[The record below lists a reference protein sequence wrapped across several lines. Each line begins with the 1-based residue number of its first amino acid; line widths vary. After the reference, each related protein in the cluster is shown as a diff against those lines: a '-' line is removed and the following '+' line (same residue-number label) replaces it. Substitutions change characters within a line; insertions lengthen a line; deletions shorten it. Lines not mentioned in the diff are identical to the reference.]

1 MHYLGQS
8 NFLNPAVQTSC
19 KWFIGLP
26 VLSSVHFNLAN
37 SATSFNQLVDRN
49 PGGYSSLNID
59 EVVRHLGYRTLFTTE
74 LHISLL
80 ALGYKRD
87 EYYYN
92 FSVTEKL
99 NLPLTLSRDLFN
111 LAWNGNTPFEGD
123 EASSRGTALYFT
135 HYREYAFGISKKVD
149 ETTFL
154 GLKAKVLF
162 GKFNIST
169 PKAHMGL
176 STDPN
181 SFDLDLQSDILLN
194 LSAPVRVDVSNQHI
208 NSISPVEP
216 IQPLHYL
223 LNRKNP
229 GLALDAGFIR
239 YPNRKTQISGS
250 VVDLGFIR
258 WRSDVYNLSAQQ
270 TVSYQGVLI
279 DSGNVTQSLTDSLA
293 FAITNRPYFTLLP
306 AKLYLGVQR
315 ELTPKINVQGLG
327 SLVCYRTKVVPQ
339 LTFSADINPFRN
351 LHLVGSYSWMY
362 RSFTNLGLGLSILRN
377 PVQFYLMSDNAW
389 GLLYPMTS
397 RVFNLRFGM
406 NINLG
411 CSNRQEGDR
420 PTHGV
425 SGGSHC
431 PAYANPRERQQ
442 RRR

>member
-1 MHYLGQS
+1 MYAIRS
-8 NFLNPAVQTSC
+8 
-19 KWFIGLP
+19 
-26 VLSSVHFNLAN
+26 
-37 SATSFNQLVDRN
+37 
-49 PGGYSSLNID
+49 YYD

-250 VVDLGFIR
+250 VVDL
-258 WRSDVYNLSAQQ
+258 A
-270 TVSYQGVLI
+270 
-279 DSGNVTQSLTDSLA
+279 
-293 FAITNRPYFTLLP
+293 
-306 AKLYLGVQR
+306 
-315 ELTPKINVQGLG
+315 
-327 SLVCYRTKVVPQ
+327 
-339 LTFSADINPFRN
+339 
-351 LHLVGSYSWMY
+351 
-362 RSFTNLGLGLSILRN
+362 
-377 PVQFYLMSDNAW
+377 
-389 GLLYPMTS
+389 
-397 RVFNLRFGM
+397 
-406 NINLG
+406 
-411 CSNRQEGDR
+411 
-420 PTHGV
+420 
-425 SGGSHC
+425 
-431 PAYANPRERQQ
+431 
-442 RRR
+442 